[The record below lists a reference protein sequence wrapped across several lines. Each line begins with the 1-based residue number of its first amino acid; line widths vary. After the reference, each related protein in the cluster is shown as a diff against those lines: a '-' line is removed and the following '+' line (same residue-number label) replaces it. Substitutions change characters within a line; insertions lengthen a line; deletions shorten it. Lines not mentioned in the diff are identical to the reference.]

1 VALAYSA
8 GVNYGDVFSQVRTW
22 DVIIYN
28 ALKKNN
34 VIVPPKKSNVKD
46 DQYAGAYVKDP
57 IVGMHDWVVSYDVNS
72 LYPSLIIHFNI
83 SPETMIEKNFKG
95 KIKISDILEK
105 KKDSETHKCMDMAKE
120 YGCSIAANGT
130 MYSNKSQGF
139 LPMLMDKM
147 YKDRKEFKTKM
158 IEAKKKLE
166 EVNLEMKKRGLTR

>member
-1 VALAYSA
+1 
-8 GVNYGDVFSQVRTW
+8 
-22 DVIIYN
+22 
-28 ALKKNN
+28 

-95 KIKISDILEK
+95 KIKINDILSKNKE
-105 KKDSETHKCMDMAKE
+105 SETYKCMEIAKE
-120 YGCSIAANGT
+120 YNCSIAANGT
-130 MYSNKSQGF
+130 MYSNEKQGF

-147 YKDRKEFKTKM
+147 YKDRKEFKSKM

-166 EVNLEMKKRGLTR
+166 EVNLEMKKRGLLV